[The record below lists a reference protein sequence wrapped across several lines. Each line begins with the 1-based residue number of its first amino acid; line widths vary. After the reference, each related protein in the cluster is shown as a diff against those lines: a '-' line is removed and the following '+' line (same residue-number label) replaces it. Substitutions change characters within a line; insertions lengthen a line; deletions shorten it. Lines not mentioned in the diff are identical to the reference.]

1 MINSIYSH
9 WRLLAFSSLKE
20 KDLEYLIIH
29 SYKITTS
36 YLSHKYSSIE
46 LFNKNYTTIDELA
59 IDVTANIFSRDSLGN
74 IKLSYSLNRFAELI
88 SNEKDFEFYLI
99 KNIKERVD
107 KAISFELSKY
117 NLVDLDS

>member
-9 WRLLAFSSLKE
+9 WRLLSFSSLRK
-20 KDLEYLIIH
+20 KDLEYLIVY
-29 SYKITTS
+29 SYKITAS

-59 IDVTANIFSRDSLGN
+59 IDVTANIFCRDNSGK
-74 IKLSYSLNRFAELI
+74 IKLTYFLNRFAELI

-107 KAISFELSKY
+107 EAISFELSKH
-117 NLVDLDS
+117 NLIDLP